1 MPAPINI
8 PESRPDAAEKVALL
22 TGLLRRCP
30 VHGDVY
36 DPGQHDYQGACMTAA
51 FLINQANPLVAAF
64 DGNRTALNDLLKSVS
79 TRYSLSCPRCVA
91 I

>member
-1 MPAPINI
+1 MPAPIDD
-8 PESRPDAAEKVALL
+8 PEIRRGAAEQVALL

-51 FLINQANPLVAAF
+51 FLINRADPRVAAF
-64 DGNRTALNDLLKSVS
+64 ADDRAALKELLSSVA
-79 TRYSLSCPRCVA
+79 TRYSSSCPRCVGG
-91 I
+91 